1 MMRTQVAIV
10 PVLLVCFSIARA
22 VGPSERSSQAQLT
35 DVQVLDDAQALQLT
49 FSSAQ
54 HGAPQPATLRHPDRL
69 VIDLPQTVVLEPR
82 RLLVSSH
89 GMKAVRVAQLSLR
102 PQVARVVV
110 DLTAPLTFQ
119 LLPQGDRL
127 LIKLSP
133 EQSQKIDASAS
144 AGHQPSPESFSLSLV
159 PAVAAASVKPTRTT
173 ATPPSNGV
181 GCLGRIEPEDG
192 VLQVNGGYLEGR
204 PQRVRELRV
213 KENEFVHAGQLLAVL
228 DGKDQLETAV
238 QLAEARVELARSRLA
253 QVNAG
258 ASASEIAAQQAQ
270 VEEIKADLQNA
281 RSEYKRYQELRQN
294 TDVSPAELDARSL
307 AVKTAEQ
314 KLAQAQERLKAISEV
329 RPTNVAV
336 AESEL
341 RVAQAEADHATAK
354 LRTALVY
361 SPVNGRVLTI
371 HAYPGEELGPAGLLD
386 LGKTDNMYVRA
397 EVYEDDI
404 SRVHTGQQAYITS
417 DLFPGQ
423 ISGVVDRVGST
434 ISKNNVLPLDPVSFA
449 DARVF
454 NVRIHLDRASD
465 VANFIHAKVNVVIR
479 P

>member
-1 MMRTQVAIV
+1 
-10 PVLLVCFSIARA
+10 
-22 VGPSERSSQAQLT
+22 
-35 DVQVLDDAQALQLT
+35 
-49 FSSAQ
+49 
-54 HGAPQPATLRHPDRL
+54 PQPSTLQHPDRL

-82 RLLVSSH
+82 RLSVSSH
-89 GMKAVRVAQLSLR
+89 GVKAVRVAQLSEH
-102 PQVARVVV
+102 PPVARVVV
-110 DLTAPLTFQ
+110 DLTSPLTFQ
-119 LLPQGDRL
+119 LVSQGDRL
-127 LIKLSP
+127 LVKLAA
-133 EQSQKIDASAS
+133 EQSKKIDAPAP
-144 AGHQPSPESFSLSLV
+144 AVHQPTPKSSSLSLV
-159 PAVAAASVKPTRTT
+159 PAAAAASLTPTRTT
-173 ATPPSNGV
+173 ATPPGNGV

-192 VLQVNGGYLEGR
+192 VLQVTGGYLEGR
-204 PQRVRELRV
+204 PQRVRELKV
-213 KENEFVHAGQLLAVL
+213 KENDFVHAGQLLAVL
-228 DGKDQLETAV
+228 DGKDQLETALR
-238 QLAEARVELARSRLA
+238 LAEARVELSRSRLA

-281 RSEYKRYQELRQN
+281 RAEYKRYQELRQN

-341 RVAQAEADHATAK
+341 HVAEAEADHARAQ
-354 LRTALVY
+354 LRTALVS
-361 SPVNGRVLTI
+361 SPVNGRVLAI
-371 HAYPGEELGPAGLLD
+371 HAYPGEELGPRGLLD
-386 LGKTDNMYVRA
+386 LGKTDSMYVRA

-404 SRVHTGQQAYITS
+404 ARVHVGQQAYITS

-423 ISGVVDRVGST
+423 ISGVVDTVGST

-454 NVRIHLDRASD
+454 NVRIRLDHASD
-465 VANFIHAKVNVVIR
+465 VANFIHAKVNVVIH